1 MLFNQV
7 MTNEEIRYKNLLVLI
22 DQYGL
27 KFLADGLGHKS
38 TSALCQLKNKSED
51 SKTKKPRAVGNI
63 IARRLESVC
72 KKPTGWMDEKH
83 ADYSAPHANGK
94 VFLLQSDDNTHPPS
108 EWEARDIN
116 ERRLLRA
123 WREGNPY
130 QRESLMAQA
139 MLVGKTVEMQA

>member
-1 MLFNQV
+1 
-7 MTNEEIRYKNLLVLI
+7 
-22 DQYGL
+22 
-27 KFLADGLGHKS
+27 
-38 TSALCQLKNKSED
+38 
-51 SKTKKPRAVGNI
+51 
-63 IARRLESVC
+63 
-72 KKPTGWMDEKH
+72 MDEKH
-83 ADYSAPHANGK
+83 ADYSARETNGRFF
-94 VFLLQSDDNTHPPS
+94 VLQSDDNPLTQS